1 MKKFNKVLAVI
12 LSLIMLLTVVPVAAF
27 ASENGSTNG
36 GGSSADPFDTLYPAA
51 PALRGNGADGTLTL
65 NLDADALVAALKGE
79 KSLEALTAL
88 LKDAID
94 RSDAD
99 TLTKADIL
107 ALIPVEGIIAAL
119 DEDIVEKLINEVLLV
134 VDDQD
139 LVDFALSLPT
149 DALNVEA
156 ISAFITGKLD
166 PEAVVPDFSP
176 VEKYFPDGFFDSPLP
191 EDAYFMDYIKL
202 DAVFAE
208 INVADVVIVSKLT
221 TSDYIKLAKLV
232 GVRNLIN
239 ILKDD
244 AKALVSKEQL
254 AAVIEVVMF
263 NFINN
268 MDLISVNGYDVAVE
282 DEYGALSFNL
292 KDTVKAI
299 ASTIP
304 SLTEWAECEDGKI
317 LSFNLYAEYKNE
329 DGKSFV
335 KDINVEVVLKGDL
348 TNFRK
353 LASKLS
359 EYIAIYNDGN
369 VLYVDVTMP
378 EIITRAFA
386 KFLESDKGDSIKDEI
401 LGLGD
406 MTGNELVAAIEN
418 LTLEKIIRL
427 AQKVDVEDLYTYVM
441 NITQVEMI
449 LEKIQATLG
458 LNYKL
463 EDIQDLN
470 KILDEIAD
478 GLPRFT
484 FEKVVNAIS
493 ARVKIDIMKYLDKGT
508 AFIDNHDLISK
519 LEKIPYIGGYVA
531 KYGDRIELN
540 AILNQYKGVDPV
552 EAVSDFVAKLV
563 GGDLQEFLKTHT
575 ANEVYDRF
583 VEEVAERALAHK
595 DIFERVKSYVLAALD
610 PDYVANSDWG
620 KMVQTLIPD
629 KIYNLLDNSIAD
641 AYVGNGKFEV
651 GDHNIDIDLGVWS
664 EKALDLLFKY
674 VDVSDTLKSYI
685 ESFLP
690 TSTVNFG
697 LNFSLTMRG
706 LSGVTFMD
714 EAGKKDAV
722 MFLPNGLNPAKYYNP
737 GKDVSFWADK
747 NANAVTEIR
756 GDVTL
761 YPVRGF
767 ITGGTL
773 TIDKNGNWTIT
784 SENET
789 FDIFINLAQA
799 SIYKLENAKTLTF
812 ANSKGLKITMDQA
825 TIAQMI
831 REANGGLL
839 KVSYGID
846 DLSKTEI
853 SSQKDGAFTYKPARV
868 EMFNIAVAGVA
879 FDKSFDSAVTVTVPF
894 AGAISTTG
902 VGRTNV
908 YQIVEGKMSAEEFD
922 VTVNK
927 GKNVVFKTTHFSDY
941 IVVNEYKYTTTF
953 ADNDGPL
960 PAGENA
966 TKADG
971 YIPVGATVKIRPE
984 LTNKLG
990 AKIASVTYNGANAFN
1005 TTITMPASAVVIECT
1020 VEYPA
1025 GNTYYDVFG
1034 TLYTT
1039 EPSANNALDAWLADA
1054 NNKLPAGYKIDAT
1067 NRWIETSTDL
1077 ANGDVYK
1084 SVNLVAIEY
1093 TVVFPGA
1100 TPGQITFTVETL
1112 KGYAVPVVDATADG
1126 MIVVWTLSDNLNPYD
1141 PMSIIENYTGNT
1153 YVLTATKTEVAN
1165 KYTIV
1170 NVNGEKVGECSYKDT
1185 YTYTATTAGNA
1196 VIYINLNTGL
1206 TIEATNGAIT
1216 MPASDVMVLEIA
1228 MVTYTVNG
1236 QQFTAALGSIASY
1249 TVTLAKNQAL
1259 KAQPNVGKLSSYVI
1273 NADGSKTLTYTF
1285 EVKAGIAITYAIET
1299 VAVDS
1304 YDFFTYE
1311 GEEEKASLL
1320 WLWIL
1325 IALIVLIGLI
1335 ALFYNLYIN
1344 EKLKPNFMLRFI
1356 TWIVSMFFNACLAV
1370 SAAVL
1375 WIAQGTT
1382 KKGEVD
1388 YEEFGMT
1395 NPEDLENTEE
1405 TAEETTEEITEETA
1419 ADGDDA
1425 VEAIAEVETETVEE
1439 TVEETAEEV
1448 AEEAVSDEAVV
1459 EEAVIEETA
1468 TEEAVTEEVV
1478 AEEAVVEETVAEEVA
1493 TEEAATEEVV
1503 VDETVAE
1510 ETTDEQN

>member
-1 MKKFNKVLAVI
+1 MKTFNKVLAVI
-12 LSLIMLLTVVPVAAF
+12 LSLVMLLSVVPVAVF
-27 ASENGSTNG
+27 ASESGSNTGSGST
-36 GGSSADPFDTLYPAA
+36 GSSTLAA

-65 NLDADALVAALKGE
+65 NLDAEALVDALKGE
-79 KSLEALTAL
+79 KSFEALTAL

-94 RSDAD
+94 RSEAD
-99 TLTKADIL
+99 TLTKADVL

-119 DEDIVEKLINEVLLV
+119 DKDTVEKLMNEVLLV
-134 VDDQD
+134 VDNQD
-139 LVDFALSLPT
+139 LVDFALNLPT
-149 DALNVEA
+149 DALNEDA
-156 ISAFITGKLD
+156 IAAFITGKLD
-166 PEAVVPDFSP
+166 PDADEPDFSP

-208 INVADVVIVSKLT
+208 INVVDVVIVSEFT

-254 AAVIEVVMF
+254 AAVLEVVMF

-268 MDLISVNGYDVAVE
+268 MDMISINGYDVAVE

-292 KDTVKAI
+292 EDTVRAI
-299 ASTIP
+299 ASVIP
-304 SLTEWAECEDGKI
+304 RLTEWAECEDGKI
-317 LSFNLYAEYKNE
+317 LFFNLYTEYVNE
-329 DGKSFV
+329 AGDSFV

-369 VLYVDVTMP
+369 VLYVDLTMP
-378 EIITRAFA
+378 EVITRAFA

-406 MTGNELVAAIEN
+406 MTGNELVAALEN

-427 AQKVDVEDLYTYVM
+427 AQKVDVEDLYNYVM

-449 LEKIQATLG
+449 LERIQATLG

-478 GLPRFT
+478 GLPNFT
-484 FEKVVNAIS
+484 FEKIVDAIS

-531 KYGDRIELN
+531 KYSDRIELN
-540 AILNQYKGVDPV
+540 AILNQYKGVDPA
-552 EAVSDFVAKLV
+552 EAVSDFVAKLIDV
-563 GGDLQEFLKTHT
+563 DLQKFLQTHT

-583 VEEVAERALAHK
+583 VEELAERALAHK
-595 DIFERVKSYVLAALD
+595 DIFERLKDYALAALD

-629 KIYNLLDNSIAD
+629 QIYNLLDNSIAD
-641 AYVGNGKFEV
+641 AYQGNGKFEFGKHDLDV
-651 GDHNIDIDLGVWS
+651 NLGVWS

-706 LSGVTFMD
+706 LSGVTFMN
-714 EAGKKDAV
+714 ETGKKDAV
-722 MFLPNGLNPAKYYNP
+722 MFLPNGLNPAKYYHP
-737 GKDVSFWADK
+737 GNEFSFWVDNKAT
-747 NANAVTEIR
+747 AVTEIR

-761 YPVRGF
+761 YPVCGF
-767 ITGGTL
+767 ITGGL
-773 TIDKNGNWTIT
+773 LEIDKDGNWTIT
-784 SENET
+784 SENEKFNIT
-789 FDIFINLAQA
+789 INLALA
-799 SIYKLENAKTLTF
+799 KTYNIENAKSLTF

-825 TIAQMI
+825 TLAQMLE
-831 REANGGLL
+831 EAQGSVLM
-839 KVSYGID
+839 VSYD
-846 DLSKTEI
+846 YSLNNAEI
-853 SSQKDGAFTYKPARV
+853 SSAKADAFTYKPARI
-868 EMFNIAVAGVA
+868 EKFNVAVGGAAFEENFDGV
-879 FDKSFDSAVTVTVPF
+879 VTVTVPF
-894 AGAISTTG
+894 ASAISTTG

-908 YQIVEGKMSAEEFD
+908 YQIVDGAMSAEEFN
-922 VTVNK
+922 VTANK
-927 GKNVVFKTTHFSDY
+927 GKNVVFTTKHFSDY

-953 ADNDGPL
+953 TDNDGLL
-960 PAGENA
+960 PANENA

-971 YIPVGATVKIRPE
+971 YVPVGATVKIRPE

-990 AKIASVTYNGANAFN
+990 KRITSVIYNGANAFN
-1005 TTITMPASAVVIECT
+1005 TTITMPATAVVIECT
-1020 VEYPA
+1020 VDYPA
-1025 GNTYYDVFG
+1025 GITYYDVFG
-1034 TLYTT
+1034 ALKTSET
-1039 EPSANNALDAWLADA
+1039 EANTALDAWLANT
-1054 NNKLPAGYKIDAT
+1054 NNKLPAGYKIDET
-1067 NRWIETSTDL
+1067 NRWVETATDST
-1077 ANGDVYK
+1077 NGDVYM

-1100 TPGQITFTVETL
+1100 TPGQVVFTVESL
-1112 KGYAVPVVDATADG
+1112 ADYAVPVVQAAEG
-1126 MIVVWTLSDNLNPYD
+1126 KSIVWTLSGNLNPYD
-1141 PMSIIENYTGNT
+1141 PMSIITAYPDGTNA
-1153 YVLTATKTEVAN
+1153 LTATKTEVAN
-1165 KYTIV
+1165 KYNIIDE
-1170 NVNGEKVGECSYKDT
+1170 NGTTVAEWEFGKSYT
-1185 YTYTATTAGNA
+1185 HPVAAGFVA
-1196 VIYINLNTGL
+1196 VYKNLNEDK
-1206 TIEATNGAIT
+1206 TIDATNGTIT
-1216 MPASDVMVLEIA
+1216 MPASDVMVELLAI
-1228 MVTYTVNG
+1228 YTVNG
-1236 QQFTAALGSIASY
+1236 EQFTAVPGSIASY
-1249 TVTLAKNQAL
+1249 NVTLAKNQAL
-1259 KAQPNVGKLSSYVI
+1259 KTQPNIGKLSSYVI

-1285 EVKAGIAITYAIET
+1285 EVKTGLAITYAIEA
-1299 VAVDS
+1299 VAVDA
-1304 YDFFTYE
+1304 YQFGDYE
-1311 GEEEKASLL
+1311 VEEEKGSLL

-1325 IALIVLIGLI
+1325 IALIVVIGLI

-1344 EKLKPNFMLRFI
+1344 EKLKPNFMLRFV

-1370 SAAVL
+1370 SAVVL

-1388 YEEFGMT
+1388 YEEFGMN
-1395 NPEDLENTEE
+1395 NPEDPENTEK
-1405 TAEETTEEITEETA
+1405 TTEETTEEITEGG
-1419 ADGDDA
+1419 DGSVEAFEA
-1425 VEAIAEVETETVEE
+1425 VE
-1439 TVEETAEEV
+1439 AEEV
-1448 AEEAVSDEAVV
+1448 AIDEAVA
-1459 EEAVIEETA
+1459 EEVIAEETV
-1468 TEEAVTEEVV
+1468 TEEAVAEEVTTEEVV
-1478 AEEAVVEETVAEEVA
+1478 AEEVVAEEVA
-1493 TEEAATEEVV
+1493 AEEA
-1503 VDETVAE
+1503 VAE
-1510 ETTDEQN
+1510 EAVAEEVAAEEAVAEEAVAEKTTDEQN